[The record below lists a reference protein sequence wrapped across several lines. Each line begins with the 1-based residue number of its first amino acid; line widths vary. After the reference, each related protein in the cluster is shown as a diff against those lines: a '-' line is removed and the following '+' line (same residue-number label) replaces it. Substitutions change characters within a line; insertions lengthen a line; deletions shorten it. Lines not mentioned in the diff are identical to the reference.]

1 MENVSSQLN
10 EKMDVIYSISEQSSS
25 VAEEVSA
32 SSQDQLEGISQ
43 VNEAAVQLSDIAGE
57 LQSQVGQYRFED
69 SY

>member
-1 MENVSSQLN
+1 MN